1 MKKTFYCS
9 HCGITNHVEFELG
22 EPPRMPEPSLSFP
35 DKVKHPTEPTEV
47 PMQSMGWNRETN
59 SCHLQKGVWQILKYG
74 FDQAWI
80 PYARDKI
87 RLMNG
92 SESDGSAPS
101 NNPEHTNGE
110 CLDFRY
116 PLNVAKLFPAIPKDI
131 DWEHMLDLVELW
143 VDIRNEFYPKATIK
157 ILMYQEFL
165 DYMAA
170 QYRTWYD
177 VYCDAVRFV
186 GTTGEGGRAHK
197 DHCHVQIKGAR

>member
-9 HCGITNHVEFELG
+9 HCGTTNHVEFELGEPPRMPETSLPDKVKHPTEPTEVPMQLG

-35 DKVKHPTEPTEV
+35 DKVKHPTELTEV
-47 PMQSMGWNRETN
+47 PMQSMGWYRETN

-92 SESDGSAPS
+92 SRIDGSAPIT
-101 NNPEHTNGE
+101 NPEHTNGE

-131 DWEHMLDLVELW
+131 DWEHMLDLVEL
-143 VDIRNEFYPKATIK
+143 
-157 ILMYQEFL
+157 
-165 DYMAA
+165 
-170 QYRTWYD
+170 
-177 VYCDAVRFV
+177 
-186 GTTGEGGRAHK
+186 
-197 DHCHVQIKGAR
+197 